1 MTQKEAKELVA
12 KHGSLTKAAKAAG
25 VSRHAITRAFN
36 GGETPPKEKTKE
48 KATQKGKSLAD
59 FRAAYDKDYIV
70 PAKIKKALAEL
81 GNAWEYE
88 SVFVKQAG
96 ISLSDMGTYRE
107 LFADHVV
114 SLKREGKR
122 VIAGTKSLANQLRE
136 ML

>member
-1 MTQKEAKELVA
+1 MTQKEAKELVT

-25 VSRHAITRAFN
+25 VSRHAITKAFN
-36 GGETPPKEKTKE
+36 GEEVKAKE
-48 KATQKGKSLAD
+48 KAPQKGKSLAD

-96 ISLSDMGTYRE
+96 ISMSDMGNYRE

-136 ML
+136 MI